1 MCTSTA
7 FILETGK
14 ELDGAYEREL
24 IAAHDFQECSN
35 YCLNSL
41 EERGFLCR
49 SFIFD
54 DGGRTCI
61 LYDEDPLFYG
71 EIGQD
76 PRQMNQLNKRPLKSS
91 AGNLYRVLC
100 VNTERGDWLI
110 CFSYADSFRTHTYG
124 PFFFSIS
131 RVRQKHSTQWTI
143 PTESIIFVI

>member
-14 ELDGAYEREL
+14 ELEGAYEREL

-54 DGGRTCI
+54 DGGRICI

-76 PRQMNQLNKRPLKSS
+76 PRQMNQPLTKRPLKSS

-100 VNTERGDWLI
+100 VNTERGN
-110 CFSYADSFRTHTYG
+110 
-124 PFFFSIS
+124 
-131 RVRQKHSTQWTI
+131 RVRNRALLRLTNL
-143 PTESIIFVI
+143 